1 MSEQWRPRVNPW
13 LIAPAVMLA
22 TFMEVLDTS
31 IAAVALPYIGGS
43 LGATP
48 SEATWVLTSYLVS
61 NAIVLPA
68 SGWLSRY
75 FGRKRLLITC
85 IIIFS
90 ASSFLCGAA
99 TSLPMLIISRVL
111 QGAGGGALQP
121 LAQSIMLE
129 SFPPAQRGT
138 AMAVYGIGVI
148 CAPILG
154 PTLGGWLTDTYSW
167 RWAFYINIPVSVL
180 AVFMIS
186 MFVEDPPWIRDAKPG
201 RIDAVGLGFM
211 ALGLATLQIVLDKG
225 QESDWFGALW
235 IRWTT
240 AICVVSL
247 LIFVWWEL
255 RAREPLVN
263 LRILKN
269 RNFGVACGLFF
280 CFGAAIY
287 GLVTLQPLFLQTLLG
302 YTAFDAGLTVT
313 PRGIGAFFA
322 LFIVGA
328 LIGRLG
334 GRNLAAIGFALF
346 AVGAFIFGQMSIGM
360 ARSSIIIPNLISG
373 FGTGFIFVPLTTV
386 GMGTLRNDQIGN
398 AAGIQNLLRNIGGS
412 VGISFV
418 ATMLERYAQA
428 HQVFMT
434 TRVSALSPIYRQ
446 NLAAV
451 KGILQT
457 HFSPV
462 DARLRAELMISNTVH
477 RQASYWAFIDLFY
490 GFMWLGLVCTV
501 AVWALKEVKS
511 TGAGI
516 AAH

>member
-31 IAAVALPYIGGS
+31 IASVALPYIGGN

-68 SGWLSRY
+68 SGWLSNY
-75 FGRKRLLITC
+75 FGRKRLLIFC
-85 IIIFS
+85 IIVFS
-90 ASSFLCGAA
+90 VSSFLCGAA
-99 TSLPMLIISRVL
+99 TSLPMLIVARVF

-129 SFPPAQRGT
+129 SFLPAQRGT
-138 AMAVYGIGVI
+138 AMAVYGIGVV

-154 PTLGGWLTDTYSW
+154 PSLGGWLTDTWSW
-167 RWAFYINIPVSVL
+167 RWAFYINIPVSIL
-180 AVFMIS
+180 AVIMIS
-186 MFVEDPPWIRDAKPG
+186 MFVDDPPWIRDAKPG
-201 RIDAVGLGFM
+201 RIDSVGLGFM
-211 ALGLATLQIVLDKG
+211 ALGLATLQILLDKG
-225 QESDWFGALW
+225 QEADWFGAIW
-235 IRWTT
+235 IRWM
-240 AICVVSL
+240 AVISGGSL
-247 LIFVWWEL
+247 LFFILWEL
-255 RAREPLVN
+255 RVADPVVN

-269 RNFGVACGLFF
+269 RNFAVACALFF
-280 CFGAAIY
+280 LFGAAIY

-302 YTAFDAGLTVT
+302 YTALRAGLTVT
-313 PRGIGAFFA
+313 PRGVGAFLA
-322 LFIVGA
+322 LFVVGA
-328 LIGRLG
+328 LIARVG
-334 GRNLAAIGFALF
+334 GRRLAAFGFAGFSL
-346 AVGAFIFGQMSIGM
+346 GAFLFGQLSLDM
-360 ARSSIIIPNLISG
+360 AQSNIVVPNLISG

-412 VGISFV
+412 VGIAFV
-418 ATMLERYAQA
+418 STMLERFAQA
-428 HQVFMT
+428 HQAFMT
-434 TRVSALSPIYRQ
+434 ARVSALSPIYRQ
-446 NLAAV
+446 KLGV
-451 KGILQT
+451 VQGLLQF

-462 DARLRAELMISNTVH
+462 DARLRAEGMIYNVVH
-477 RQASYWAFIDLFY
+477 RQAGYWAFIELFY
-490 GFMWLGLVCTV
+490 VFMWLGLAC
-501 AVWALKEVKS
+501 ALGVWLLKEVKS